1 MHTVS
6 LALKE
11 FMDSDEVR
19 RLARSSVTKQGV
31 AIRLLLA
38 DGTGISPKDPIA
50 RLGRIHID
58 AALNQARA
66 RGVEISTLNS
76 YRTDLRRLGQWLL
89 DLHYVKTDPT
99 RHLRYVSTKTAK
111 SKRKPIDAHKAHL
124 LVEAASKIHPRDGM
138 TALLML
144 TTGLR
149 DSEVMSLTWADIDLT
164 TASGAAYRPKRR
176 DYHTLHL
183 SRQLVTALEKWQAY
197 IEERHGP
204 IEASWYV
211 VPALSQGSLPGTP
224 SAMNPEWPMRP
235 DRRQGT
241 ASERA
246 KTWLRAVGETDLKGR
261 ASHTLRRTAANLLY
275 QRTGD
280 IRTVQTFLGHASVAM
295 TEMYL
300 DIDAAQDQLRSRME
314 DFEI

>member
-11 FMDSDEVR
+11 FMNSDEVR
-19 RLARSSVTKQGV
+19 RLARSSVVKQGV
-31 AIRLLLA
+31 ALRLLLA
-38 DGTGISPKDPIA
+38 DGTGLTARDPIA
-50 RLGRIHID
+50 RLSRAHID
-58 AALNQARA
+58 AALNQARS
-66 RGVEISTLNS
+66 RGVQVSTLNS
-76 YRTDLRRLGQWLL
+76 YRTDLRRLGSWLL
-89 DLHYVKTDPT
+89 DLRYVKADPT
-99 RHLRYVSTKTAK
+99 RHLKYVSTRTAK
-111 SKRKPIDAHKAHL
+111 SKRKPISAHKAHL
-124 LVEAASKIHPRDGM
+124 LVEAAQRIHPRDGM

-149 DSEVMSLTWADIDLT
+149 DSEVMSLTWSDLDLT
-164 TASGAAYRPKRR
+164 TASGAAYRGKQR

-183 SRQLVTALEKWQAY
+183 SRQLVIALEKWQGY

-204 IEASWYV
+204 IEGSWYV

-224 SAMNPEWPMRP
+224 PAMNPEWPMVP
-235 DRRQGT
+235 TKRQGT

-246 KTWLRAVGETDLKGR
+246 KMWLRAVGETDLKGR
-261 ASHTLRRTAANLLY
+261 ASHTLRRTAANILY

-300 DIDAAQDQLRSRME
+300 DIDAAQDQLRNRMA

>member
-6 LALKE
+6 LALRE

-19 RLARSSVTKQGV
+19 RLARSSITKQGV
-31 AIRLLLA
+31 ALRLLLA
-38 DGTGISPKDPIA
+38 DGTGLTARTPIA
-50 RLGRIHID
+50 RLSRTHID

-66 RGVEISTLNS
+66 RGVQVSTLNS
-76 YRTDLRRLGQWLL
+76 YRTDLRRFGLWLL
-89 DLHYVKTDPT
+89 DLHYVKADPT
-99 RHLRYVSTKTAK
+99 KHLKYVSTNTPK

-124 LVEAASKIHPRDGM
+124 LVEAAERIHPRDGM

-149 DSEVMSLTWADIDLT
+149 DSEITALTWADLDLPNS
-164 TASGAAYRPKRR
+164 SGAAYRPKRR

-183 SRQLVTALEKWQAY
+183 PRQLVTALEKWQAH

-204 IEASWYV
+204 IQPSWYV
-211 VPALSQGSLPGTP
+211 VPALSQGNLPGHPT
-224 SAMNPEWPMRP
+224 SMNPEWAMIPTN
-235 DRRQGT
+235 RQGT
-241 ASERA
+241 ASQRA
-246 KTWLRAVGETDLKGR
+246 KTWLRAVGETDLRGR

-280 IRTVQTFLGHASVAM
+280 IRAVQTFLGHASVAM

-300 DIDAAQDQLRSRME
+300 DIDAAQDQLRAKMM
-314 DFEI
+314 DFTI